1 MMKWTALA
9 LLGVNLLVT
18 LAIVFGDGPEPP
30 QTVFPESD
38 APPVRL
44 LSELEPPPDEGH
56 GGPTEHAAPPTEDG
70 HGATHLA
77 AAEAP
82 VPPATPEPAAH
93 APAGEHAATA
103 PPHGPATHETPA
115 ATHEPP
121 VHEASTDTHTAQAPA
136 AHASAT
142 PAHGASVAEAAPE
155 PVPAPEPEPP
165 PKKSFCYRVGPLYGK
180 QDLEALRTRLARHLG
195 TRGRVETQKVPVRS
209 GYWVFLPPQP
219 MARAEATVREL
230 RRKGIQ
236 DLYLI
241 RDGDNRGAI
250 SLGLYKY
257 ERSAEKRRRS
267 LAARGIEA
275 QVAPRYKP
283 GRRYWVNVH
292 YEGEKAP
299 GATTWRRIE
308 KGFKGVSHRRQDCA

>member
-30 QTVFPESD
+30 QTAFPESD

-44 LSELEPPPDEGH
+44 LSELEPPSD
-56 GGPTEHAAPPTEDG
+56 AG
-70 HGATHLA
+70 HGAPEPAAHGTIHLA

-82 VPPATPEPAAH
+82 HVADETQAAPEPAAH

-103 PPHGPATHETPA
+103 APPVPPAHETPA
-115 ATHEPP
+115 AG
-121 VHEASTDTHTAQAPA
+121 HEAVAKTHAAQAPV
-136 AHASAT
+136 AHAAT
-142 PAHGASVAEAAPE
+142 ATAPAVQSDTAPE
-155 PVPAPEPEPP
+155 PAPAPEPP

-180 QDLEALRTRLARHLG
+180 QDLDALRTRLARHLG

-209 GYWVFLPPQP
+209 GYWVFLPPQS

-283 GRRYWVNVH
+283 GRRYWVNVR

-299 GATTWRRIE
+299 GAATWRRIE
-308 KGFKGVSHRRQDCA
+308 KGFKGISHRRQDCA

>member
-30 QTVFPESD
+30 QTAFPESD

-44 LSELEPPPDEGH
+44 LSELEPPSD
-56 GGPTEHAAPPTEDG
+56 AG
-70 HGATHLA
+70 HGA
-77 AAEAP
+77 
-82 VPPATPEPAAH
+82 PEPAAGHEAVAKTH
-93 APAGEHAATA
+93 AAQAPVAHAATA
-103 PPHGPATHETPA
+103 T
-115 ATHEPP
+115 
-121 VHEASTDTHTAQAPA
+121 APA
-136 AHASAT
+136 VQSDT
-142 PAHGASVAEAAPE
+142 APE
-155 PVPAPEPEPP
+155 PAPAPEPP

-180 QDLEALRTRLARHLG
+180 QDLDALRTRLARHLG

-209 GYWVFLPPQP
+209 GYWVFLPPQS

-283 GRRYWVNVH
+283 GRRYWVNVR

-299 GATTWRRIE
+299 GAATWRRIE
-308 KGFKGVSHRRQDCA
+308 KGFKGISHRRQDCA